1 MTCCCRWVDRSNCR
15 LLFFFTHLWRHER
28 CSLSLVLRPINTM
41 MYVASATASRARSDD
56 ELDALYHGGKPSAR
70 PVATRRADGGCG
82 RSLRWSSS
90 KMARHRLP
98 PPALISPH
106 KPHLHTSSYLWDGA
120 LSQVKPL
127 KGTGEPPGI
136 EPRTCPW
143 SVRQLG
149 KFAEGNALL
158 ESRRYRGLR

>member
-1 MTCCCRWVDRSNCR
+1 MLKLPRESC
-15 LLFFFTHLWRHER
+15 LFLHEP
-28 CSLSLVLRPINTM
+28 LVLRPINTM

-56 ELDALYHGGKPSAR
+56 ELNALYHGGGATKLSAR

-90 KMARHRLP
+90 KMAKHRLP

-120 LSQVKPL
+120 LRCSERAS
-127 KGTGEPPGI
+127 EPYL
-136 EPRTCPW
+136 T
-143 SVRQLG
+143 
-149 KFAEGNALL
+149 
-158 ESRRYRGLR
+158 